1 MITTIISCIIANI
14 LTIVIIGAA
23 IYLSYKK
30 NQEKVDN
37 IANELKERIESFKE
51 NFSEISE
58 SVNSAIDTLEEIRK
72 KLDFTNV

>member
-14 LTIVIIGAA
+14 LTIIIIGAA